1 MQTIFFKCFTLKVY
15 VLPILFYRKYILWT
29 SLIIAGMT
37 RMIADISSRSA
48 MALFINNSVYPK
60 QAGRVNGLAFSVQE
74 IMR

>member
-1 MQTIFFKCFTLKVY
+1 MD
-15 VLPILFYRKYILWT
+15 
-29 SLIIAGMT
+29 IAL
-37 RMIADISSRSA
+37 SSRSA